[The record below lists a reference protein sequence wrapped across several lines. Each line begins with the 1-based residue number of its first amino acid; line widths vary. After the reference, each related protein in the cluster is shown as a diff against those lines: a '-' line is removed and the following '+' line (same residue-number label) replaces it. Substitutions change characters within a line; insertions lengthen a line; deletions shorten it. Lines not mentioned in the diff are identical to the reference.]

1 MHEDE
6 IFTAETLLKASK
18 VRFYGIYYYNYLQ
31 RENSIMSTKS
41 LKNYQDMEKNI
52 NEIYDFMIAE
62 KDSRTKK
69 LLEDEIHRLYKIII
83 KHSKEYKE
91 KNAIFRKNYSKF
103 LSEHGENKLKK
114 IVTRIKKSID
124 KKIKKIKSS

>member
-1 MHEDE
+1 MNEDE

-31 RENSIMSTKS
+31 REKSIMSTKS

-52 NEIYDFMIAE
+52 NEIYNFMLAE
-62 KDSRTKK
+62 TDSRTKK

-83 KHSKEYKE
+83 KHSKEYKKE
-91 KNAIFRKNYSKF
+91 NAVFRKNYRKF
-103 LSEHGENKLKK
+103 LAGHGENKLQK
-114 IVTRIKKSID
+114 IMTRIKKSID
-124 KKIKKIKSS
+124 KRIKKMKSS

>member
-1 MHEDE
+1 ML
-6 IFTAETLLKASK
+6 FRS
-18 VRFYGIYYYNYLQ
+18 
-31 RENSIMSTKS
+31 
-41 LKNYQDMEKNI
+41 

-91 KNAIFRKNYSKF
+91 ENVIFRKNYSKF

-114 IVTRIKKSID
+114 IITRIKKSID
-124 KKIKKIKSS
+124 KKIKKIKSSSHSA